1 MIRLSDRFSG
11 LLLPIVLLTC
21 LVLSIHTI
29 AATRT
34 AVDAD
39 LRSQSQS
46 GQIIQSP
53 NDNNHYLA
61 FDLDNGLKVVVISDP
76 DADKAAASLEVGVG
90 SGDDPRHTQG
100 LAHFLEHMLFLG
112 TDKFPEAGEYQAYI
126 SKHGGS
132 HNAFTAHD
140 RTNYFF
146 DIDQS
151 KLEPALDRF
160 SRFFVAPLFTP
171 EYVDRERN
179 AVHSEYQS
187 KLKEDGRRSYA
198 VMREAINPEHPLTTF
213 AVGSLDT
220 LKDNNQ
226 GTLIENLKRFYGKH
240 YQAPNMSLVI
250 LGREPVEQ
258 LKAMVEQR
266 FSPIYAVELV
276 KQTTA
281 AEREAIA
288 KKAATPLFTPG
299 SLPAQLQIKS
309 LKELRQLSLTFPVPP
324 IRSYYDR
331 KPLSSISALIGHEGE
346 GSVLAEL
353 KHRGWA
359 TSLSAGPGFDFKGS
373 ATLSVNVD
381 LTPAGLENYHQV
393 TDLLFQQINL
403 IRQQGITDWRFA
415 EQQQLSEIGF
425 RFREPSSPVYQVL
438 RLASKLRQ
446 YPQEQLLQ
454 GDYLLSHFDP
464 KLIHDYLGYLRP
476 DNMLLTLTSAD
487 IDTDQVEPR
496 YQAEYSLQPLSQ
508 EFLAQLQHSSTVQT
522 RLDSALTMPAPNP
535 FIPQDLTLLPPA
547 GMNKPELLVEQDG
560 YKLWYQQDDE
570 FRVPKADFYFSFR
583 SPVANNS
590 PQHHLMSA
598 LLVRLIDDRLNAF
611 LYPAAEAGLSINIYP
626 HIRGFS
632 SRISGYSDSQQPLL
646 KQIIG
651 TINSLHIDP
660 DKLAIFKQD
669 MRRQLENKTKDKPYN
684 QGFDALYLRV
694 LNPRW
699 STEQQLAVLD
709 GIDVQA
715 LQQFKT
721 ALMLRGEVEAMAHGN
736 LSRPQTLALSQQLQ
750 QQLLSEVEPVNVAQA
765 TARQLTSGSETIELE
780 IDHNDSSLIVYLQA
794 EQKSLPLRARYGLLA
809 RVLEAPFYTEVRTEK
824 QRGYVVFATPMPI
837 QQHPALAF
845 IVQSPSASPDTLM
858 TDIDSFLSSAQILIE
873 SLDETQL
880 ETFKQGLVTELMK
893 KEQKLNQRSNRYWQE
908 IDQQLYDF
916 DSREQLVE
924 EINAVTKQQ
933 LLDTFSSLPQRKLLV
948 RSTGSGAQST
958 EG

>member
-11 LLLPIVLLTC
+11 LLLPIALLAG
-21 LVLSIHTI
+21 LLLSIHTI
-29 AATRT
+29 AATK
-34 AVDAD
+34 AAIAAKPA
-39 LRSQSQS
+39 SQS

-53 NDNNHYLA
+53 NDRNQYLA

-76 DADKAAASLEVGVG
+76 GADKAAASLEVGVG

-112 TDKFPEAGEYQAYI
+112 TDKYPEAGEYQAYI
-126 SKHGGS
+126 SQHGGS

-160 SRFFVAPLFTP
+160 SRFFIAPLFTP

-187 KLKEDGRRSYA
+187 KLKEDSRRSYA

-220 LKDNNQ
+220 LKDNDQ
-226 GTLIENLKRFYGKH
+226 GSLIENLKRFYSKH

-250 LGREPVEQ
+250 LGRQPVEQ
-258 LKAMVEQR
+258 LRAMVEQR
-266 FSPIYAVELV
+266 FSPIDTAQQSKQATEL
-276 KQTTA
+276 
-281 AEREAIA
+281 ESRAIA
-288 KKAATPLFTPG
+288 KQPATPLFTPG

-309 LKELRQLSLTFPVPP
+309 LKELRQLSLAFPVPP
-324 IRSYYDR
+324 IRDYYDR
-331 KPLSSISALIGHEGE
+331 KPLNSISALIGHEGE

-353 KHRGWA
+353 KRRGWA
-359 TSLSAGPGFDFKGS
+359 TSLSAGPGFNFKGS
-373 ATLSVNVD
+373 ATLSVNVN
-381 LTPAGLENYHQV
+381 LTPAGLENYRQV

-415 EQQQLSEIGF
+415 EEQQLSEIAF
-425 RFREPSSPVYQVL
+425 RFREPTSPVYQVL

-446 YPQEQLLQ
+446 YPQAQLLQ
-454 GDYLLSHFDP
+454 GDYLLSYFDP
-464 KLIHDYLGYLRP
+464 KLIHDYLDYLRP
-476 DNMLLTLTSAD
+476 DNMLLTLTAAD
-487 IDTDQVEPR
+487 IDANEIEPH
-496 YQAEYSLQPLSQ
+496 YQAEYSLQPLAKD
-508 EFLAQLQHSSTVQT
+508 FLAQLQHSSTVQAK
-522 RLDSALTMPAPNP
+522 LDTALAMPAPNP
-535 FIPQDLTLLPPA
+535 FIPQDLSVLPAA
-547 GMNKPELLVEQDG
+547 GMSKPELLVEQEG

-583 SPVANNS
+583 SPVANDS

-611 LYPAAEAGLSINIYP
+611 LYPAAEAGLSISIYP

-646 KQIIG
+646 QQIIS
-651 TINSLHIDP
+651 TINSLQIDP

-669 MRRQLENKTKDKPYN
+669 MRRQLENKAKDKPYN

-709 GIDVQA
+709 HIDVET
-715 LQQFKT
+715 LQQFK
-721 ALMLRGEVEAMAHGN
+721 AVLMQRGEIEAMAHGN
-736 LSRPQTLALSQQLQ
+736 LSRQQTLGLSQQLQ
-750 QQLLSEVEPVNVAQA
+750 QNFFSDVKPLSVAPA
-765 TARQLTSGSETIELE
+765 SARQLKSGSETIELE

-858 TDIDSFLSSAQILIE
+858 ADIDSFLSSGQQLIE
-873 SLDETQL
+873 SLDDSQL
-880 ETFKQGLVTELMK
+880 LTFKQGLVTELMK

-908 IDQQLYDF
+908 IDQQQYSF
-916 DSREQLVE
+916 DSREQLVK

-933 LLDTFSSLPQRKLLV
+933 LIDTFATLSQRKLLV
-948 RSTGSGAQST
+948 RSTGSGAQT
-958 EG
+958 AEG